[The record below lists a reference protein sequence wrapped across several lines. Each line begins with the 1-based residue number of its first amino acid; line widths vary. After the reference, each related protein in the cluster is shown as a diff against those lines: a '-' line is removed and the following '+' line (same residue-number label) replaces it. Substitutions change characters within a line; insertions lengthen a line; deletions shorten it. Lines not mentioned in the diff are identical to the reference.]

1 MLPTTTFTQRSPLR
15 CHESNNIVRIRRQVD
30 APIESRWPMD
40 PEEDTKANK
49 HAVDAAEEEATSEE
63 EEETIPCLTTRK
75 N

>member
-15 CHESNNIVRIRRQVD
+15 WYESNNIERIRRHLY
-30 APIESRWPMD
+30 APTESRWPMD
-40 PEEDTKANK
+40 LEEDTKASK

-63 EEETIPCLTTRK
+63 DEETIPCLISRK